1 MGNLAER
8 YGDPKR
14 SGVYRVSSPRVP
26 ILAAEEAGADLHE
39 CEVTDVEAEL
49 GRAFRLA
56 TGGSRSRPCILL
68 VHDVT
73 HSYKADQP
81 RAMSHQLVRRLQE
94 SFRELPAD
102 ADPCFV
108 VLVDPLKTL
117 DLPGLWRE
125 PATTPGLR
133 ATSAS

>member
-14 SGVYRVSSPRVP
+14 SGIYRVNSRRVP
-26 ILAAEEAGADLHE
+26 ILAAGEAGADLHE
-39 CEVTDVEAEL
+39 CDVADVEAEL
-49 GRAFRLA
+49 GRAFRQP
-56 TGGSRSRPCILL
+56 TGQSRGRPCILL

-73 HSYKADQP
+73 HFFKGDQA
-81 RAMSHQLVRRLQE
+81 RATQLVRRLQAA
-94 SFRELPAD
+94 FRGLDAS

-125 PATTPGLR
+125 PATTAGLR
-133 ATSAS
+133 TISPS